1 MQAQPIKDDAS
12 IVGPALIKARNSFNS
27 GKTKNIEFR
36 IAQLNALKS
45 GIQKMNKELVEA
57 VKADIG
63 RESFV
68 TWFSEISIIEKEIDH
83 ALQHL
88 KQWTKDIV
96 VDTPLYLGPAKS
108 KIVHEPLGVVGIMG
122 SWNFP
127 VYTNLSP
134 LISAIAAGNCA
145 VIKPSEIAPY
155 TLRKIKAL
163 FARNMDTSSYVCIE
177 GAVEVAKALSNS
189 KLDSLC
195 FTGSSEKGK
204 LVAMAAG
211 QNLVP
216 CVLELGGKSPAI
228 VDESANLELAARKI
242 VAGKFLNAG

>member
-1 MQAQPIKDDAS
+1 M
-12 IVGPALIKARNSFNS
+12 R
-27 GKTKNIEFR
+27 
-36 IAQLNALKS
+36 
-45 GIQKMNKELVEA
+45 
-57 VKADIG
+57 
-63 RESFV
+63 
-68 TWFSEISIIEKEIDH
+68 
-83 ALQHL
+83 
-88 KQWTKDIV
+88 
-96 VDTPLYLGPAKS
+96 
-108 KIVHEPLGVVGIMG
+108 

-145 VIKPSEIAPY
+145 VIKPSEIAPN

-189 KLDSLC
+189 KLDSIC

-211 QNLVP
+211 LNLVP